1 MKKYLSKT
9 KIIALIAITLIT
21 TTVAAS
27 VFTVKLKNENGN
39 AEVSYVGDVNNLP
52 VYRLSLK
59 NKTND
64 VYFVS
69 VSDKKGN
76 VVYCQEVQGANIVRN
91 YQFDNKIYNNEYDL
105 TFTVTDLKGRTA
117 GTYNITKSKKVVSE
131 ISVNEIK

>member
-52 VYRLSLK
+52 VYPCL
-59 NKTND
+59 
-64 VYFVS
+64 
-69 VSDKKGN
+69 
-76 VVYCQEVQGANIVRN
+76 
-91 YQFDNKIYNNEYDL
+91 
-105 TFTVTDLKGRTA
+105 
-117 GTYNITKSKKVVSE
+117 
-131 ISVNEIK
+131 